1 MRIMRL
7 FIACWL
13 FLFILGQAWAGVLTK
28 AELAAKA
35 INEGKEMD
43 EPFKGANTILIHTT
57 DSAAAAYGNVARAL
71 LAANFALG
79 KTDKEFGI
87 VSTVP
92 RPGKTGV
99 AVTVN
104 AVITSEAGGSLV
116 RLRGTGTWAVAEF
129 VIRGAGQQIS
139 AVSYGGLQG
148 SPKREE
154 WNLMAQAAAA
164 YKGGRVTYANQP

>member
-1 MRIMRL
+1 MQPTM
-7 FIACWL
+7 
-13 FLFILGQAWAGVLTK
+13 LTK

-35 INEGKEMD
+35 IVEGKEMA
-43 EPFKGANTILIHTT
+43 EPFKGANTILIHTA
-57 DSAAAAYGNVARAL
+57 DSAAAAYGSVARAL

-79 KTDKEFGI
+79 KTDKELGI

-104 AVITSEAGGSLV
+104 AVITAEPGGSLV
-116 RLRGTGTWAVAEF
+116 RLRGTGTWATAELI
-129 VIRGAGQQIS
+129 IRGAGQEIS
-139 AVSYGGLQG
+139 AVSYGGMQG
-148 SPKREE
+148 SPKRES

-164 YKGGRVTYANQP
+164 YKGGRVSYATQP